1 MLWIVASL
9 RRVDGMV
16 VIATGISGSQVRGQV
31 EEAKGMLGKDNDD
44 DDDVVNVFQ
53 SVLQLAC

>member
-1 MLWIVASL
+1 
-9 RRVDGMV
+9 MV